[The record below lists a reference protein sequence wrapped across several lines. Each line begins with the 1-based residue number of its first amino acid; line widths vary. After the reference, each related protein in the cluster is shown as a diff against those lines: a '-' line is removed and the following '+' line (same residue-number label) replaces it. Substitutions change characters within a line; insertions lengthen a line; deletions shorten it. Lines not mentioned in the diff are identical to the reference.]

1 MRHRCLSI
9 ISLALLVAFAVSIA
23 AARADYVG
31 GWPETCLEMNDMV
44 EASDR
49 AGGAVGIYQRA
60 FGDDAEAACQNDHRD
75 DIQRAFAWAFSDVPA
90 PAATSTPAPPMA
102 ASVGNG
108 TFIVGIDI
116 DAGTYRS
123 AGPSNPDVPFCSYA
137 RLRDAGGGILNV
149 DNVLDIQNVQ
159 GPGVVTIQTSDGGFF
174 SQGCQPWEKV
184 TA

>member
-1 MRHRCLSI
+1 MRHRLPSI

-23 AARADYVG
+23 SARAYYAG

-44 EASDR
+44 EASDQ
-49 AGGAVGIYQRA
+49 GSGAVGIYQRA
-60 FGDDAEAACQNDHRD
+60 FGDDAEATCQTDHRD
-75 DIQRAFAWAFSDVPA
+75 DIRRAFAWAFSDAPA
-90 PAATSTPAPPMA
+90 PAATPTPAASMA
-102 ASVGNG
+102 ASIGNG
-108 TFIVGIDI
+108 TFIVGVDI
-116 DAGTYRS
+116 DPGTYRS

-184 TA
+184 TT